1 MLSHLTSFG
10 IRYQKDGIMSFE
22 KVGVIGGGL
31 MGSGISEVCAKSG
44 ISVTLR
50 ETNSSVLEAAAARI
64 QKSLDRGVKNKK
76 LDENQSEIISSRI
89 TYTTEYSDLKDCQL
103 VIEAIYE
110 NEAAKIE
117 CFHELDQHVADSNAI
132 LASNTSS
139 IPIMK
144 LAVATE
150 RPEKVC
156 GLHFF
161 NPVPVLDLVEL
172 VPSIVTS
179 QETADRAHA
188 FATEQLGKIVV
199 RSKDRAGF
207 IVNALLIPFILSAIR
222 MAEAGFA
229 TPEDIDA
236 GMVKGCNHPMGPLA
250 LADLIGLDT
259 TMSVATSM
267 YDEFNEPLYA
277 PPPMLR
283 RMVEAGH
290 LGRKTQRGFYDYAR

>member
-1 MLSHLTSFG
+1 MG
-10 IRYQKDGIMSFE
+10 QDQKDRIMSFE
-22 KVGVIGGGL
+22 QIGVVGGGL
-31 MGSGISEVCAKSG
+31 MGSGIAEVCAKNG
-44 ISVTLR
+44 IKIILR
-50 ETNSSVLEAAAARI
+50 ETDSSVLEAAAARI
-64 QKSLDRGVKNKK
+64 QKSLDRGVKNNKI
-76 LDENQSEIISSRI
+76 DESQKETILSRI
-89 TYTTEYSDLKDCQL
+89 SYTTEYSDFKDCQM

-117 CFHELDQHVADSNAI
+117 CFRELDNHVVESQAI

-144 LAVATE
+144 IAIETN
-150 RPEKVC
+150 RPENVC

-172 VPSIVTS
+172 IPSLVTS
-179 QETADRAHA
+179 KETIERAHT
-188 FATEQLGKIVV
+188 FAANQLGKIVV
-199 RSKDRAGF
+199 RSQDRAGF
-207 IVNALLIPFILSAIR
+207 IVNALLIPYILSAIR

-259 TMSVATSM
+259 TMSVAISM
-267 YDEFNEPLYA
+267 YEEFNEPLYA